1 MVIVKK
7 RMSSENVV
15 QFLLNER
22 LLTIAVLGSVVTF
35 QFISTFKI
43 NIIDPLL
50 DFALPSDKFNF
61 MNIVLKDGEEQVMF
75 ERKISLG
82 IGVFLKEFIKWIVAI
97 LMIYLL
103 AKYTRFPRI
112 LGTTRGN
119 YTGAAVM

>member
-1 MVIVKK
+1 MDAPK
-7 RMSSENVV
+7 SENVI

-61 MNIVLKDGEEQVMF
+61 MNIVLRDGEEPIVYSPD
-75 ERKISLG
+75 RKLSLG
-82 IGVFLKEFIKWIVAI
+82 IGIFLKEFIKWMVAI
-97 LMIYLL
+97 LIIYLL

-112 LGTTRGN
+112 FGPMGGN